1 MGNNRITLAEYAAL
15 IGRDRSS
22 VLKKAQNG
30 DFPSARRET
39 IGGYVIWTIDKN
51 EPYTDNRKMKRPRD

>member
-1 MGNNRITLAEYAAL
+1 MQPGRITLAEYAAL

-30 DFPSARRET
+30 DFPSAQRVT
-39 IGGYVIWTIDKN
+39 IGGYVIWTIDKD
-51 EPYTDNRKMKRPRD
+51 EPYTDKRKKEPRD